1 MDLFTVQMH
10 NGPNE
15 FPQDADLIANELL
28 GVLQLHLQDYDELLV
43 LIQAQRACAI
53 DYDSEGLISS
63 IDGIKLWMEGICA
76 NRQVLYQTRDR
87 LIDFYG
93 AQQDHQ
99 VRQAI
104 KVLPEKYQ
112 SILMVLIEAIDQK
125 VGECTA
131 AIKESDLLFERSL
144 NYLENF

>member
-1 MDLFTVQMH
+1 MY

-43 LIQAQRACAI
+43 LIQAQQACAI
-53 DYDSEGLISS
+53 NCDPEGLISS
-63 IDGIKLWMEGICA
+63 IDKINLQMEGVCST
-76 NRQVLYQTRDR
+76 RQMLYQSRDR

-93 AQQDHQ
+93 AQQDQQ

-125 VGECTA
+125 IEKCTV

-144 NYLENF
+144 DYLEGF

>member
-1 MDLFTVQMH
+1 MH

-15 FPQDADLIANELL
+15 FPEDADLIANELL

-43 LIQAQRACAI
+43 LIQAQQACAI
-53 DYDSEGLISS
+53 NCDSEGLISS
-63 IDGIKLWMEGICA
+63 FDKINLQMEGISS
-76 NRQVLYQTRDR
+76 NRQMLYRSRDR
-87 LIDFYG
+87 LIDYYG

-125 VGECTA
+125 IEKCTV

-144 NYLENF
+144 DYLEGF

>member
-1 MDLFTVQMH
+1 MY

-43 LIQAQRACAI
+43 LIQAQQACAI
-53 DYDSEGLISS
+53 NCDSEGLISS
-63 IDGIKLWMEGICA
+63 FDKINLQMEGISS
-76 NRQVLYQTRDR
+76 NRQMLYRSRDR
-87 LIDFYG
+87 LIDYYG
-93 AQQDHQ
+93 AQQDHR

-112 SILMVLIEAIDQK
+112 SILMVLMEAIDQK
-125 VGECTA
+125 VGECSEE
-131 AIKESDLLFERSL
+131 IKESGLLFERGL
-144 NYLENF
+144 DYLEGL

>member
-28 GVLQLHLQDYDELLV
+28 GALQLHLQDYNELLV
-43 LIQAQRACAI
+43 LIQAQQACTFNF
-53 DYDSEGLISS
+53 DGEGLISS
-63 IDGIKLWMEGICA
+63 IDKINLRMEGISS

-93 AQQDHQ
+93 AEQDHR

-104 KVLPEKYQ
+104 KVLPVKYQ
-112 SILMVLIEAIDQK
+112 SILMILIEAIDQK
-125 VGECTA
+125 VKECSEEN
-131 AIKESDLLFERSL
+131 KESGRLFERSL
-144 NYLENF
+144 DYLEGL

>member
-1 MDLFTVQMH
+1 MR
-10 NGPNE
+10 NSPNE
-15 FPQDADLIANELL
+15 FPEDTDLIANELL

-43 LIQAQRACAI
+43 LIQAQQACAI
-53 DYDSEGLISS
+53 NCDSEGLISS
-63 IDGIKLWMEGICA
+63 IDEINLRMEGICT
-76 NRQVLYQTRDR
+76 NRQMLYQARDR
-87 LIDFYG
+87 LIAFYG

-125 VGECTA
+125 VGECTVA
-131 AIKESDLLFERSL
+131 LKESGLLFKMSL
-144 NYLENF
+144 DYLEGF

>member
-1 MDLFTVQMH
+1 MY

-43 LIQAQRACAI
+43 LIQAQQACAI
-53 DYDSEGLISS
+53 NCDPEGLISS
-63 IDGIKLWMEGICA
+63 IDKINLQMEGVCST
-76 NRQVLYQTRDR
+76 RQMLYQSRDR

-93 AQQDHQ
+93 VQQDHR

-112 SILMVLIEAIDQK
+112 SILMVLMEAIDQR
-125 VGECTA
+125 VGECSGE
-131 AIKESDLLFERSL
+131 IKESGLLFERGL
-144 NYLENF
+144 DYLEGL

>member
-1 MDLFTVQMH
+1 MH
-10 NGPNE
+10 NDPNE
-15 FPQDADLIANELL
+15 FPEDADLIANELL

-53 DYDSEGLISS
+53 DCDSEGLISS
-63 IDGIKLWMEGICA
+63 VDEIKLCMEGVCA

-93 AQQDHQ
+93 AQQDQQ

-125 VGECTA
+125 VEECTA

>member
-1 MDLFTVQMH
+1 MH
-10 NGPNE
+10 NGTNGPNG
-15 FPQDADLIANELL
+15 FPLDADLIANELL
-28 GVLQLHLQDYDELLV
+28 GVLQLHLQDYDELLA
-43 LIQAQRACAI
+43 LIQAQQACAFNF
-53 DYDSEGLISS
+53 DAEGLISS
-63 IDGIKLWMEGICA
+63 TDRINIWMKGISS

-93 AQQDHQ
+93 AQQDQQ

-125 VGECTA
+125 IEKCTV

-144 NYLENF
+144 DYLEGF